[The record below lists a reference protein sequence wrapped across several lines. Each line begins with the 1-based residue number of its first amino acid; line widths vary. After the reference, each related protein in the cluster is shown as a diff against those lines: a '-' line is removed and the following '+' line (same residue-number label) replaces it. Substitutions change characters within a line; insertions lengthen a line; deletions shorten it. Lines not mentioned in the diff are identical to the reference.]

1 MTSLVTQNSPR
12 FLTFQTNIKNYETY
26 INYGVS
32 EKRILEVEGVD
43 FLTVHQVIS
52 KPFVVLK
59 M

>member
-12 FLTFQTNIKNYETY
+12 FLTFQSKNKNYETY
-26 INYGVS
+26 IDYGVS